1 MAGNLDD
8 IRDQSRAA
16 IHAKFAL
23 PATISASGG
32 SAIGTAHV
40 RLHLADSR
48 AFGDLD
54 REGFAFSVE
63 GKTLLVFDAEEW
75 GPAYQQIVDF
85 GRGRVYQI
93 DHVIDEKRRSRYP
106 RCVASEVLT

>member
-16 IHAKFAL
+16 VHAKFAL
-23 PATISASGG
+23 PAIVSDSGG

-40 RLHLADSR
+40 RLHHADSR

-54 REGFAFSVE
+54 REGYAFSVE
-63 GKTLLVFDAEEW
+63 GKNLLVFDSLEW
-75 GPAYQQIVDF
+75 EPQYQQIVDF

-93 DHVIDEKRRSRYP
+93 DHVIDEKQRVRYP
-106 RCVASEVLT
+106 RCVASEVLS

>member
-8 IRDQSRAA
+8 IRDAARAA
-16 IHAKFAL
+16 VHAKFAL
-23 PATISASGG
+23 PAVIAS
-32 SAIGTAHV
+32 SERSPIGIAHV
-40 RLHLADSR
+40 RLHNDDSR

-63 GKTLLVFDAEEW
+63 GKTILVFDKLEW
-75 GPAYQQIVDF
+75 EPVYQQVVDF

-93 DHVIDEKRRSRYP
+93 DHIIDTKQRTRYP
-106 RCVASEVLT
+106 RCVASEVLE

>member
-23 PATISASGG
+23 PAIVSREGIEVGNVHA
-32 SAIGTAHV
+32 
-40 RLHLADSR
+40 RLFNADSR

-54 REGFAFSVE
+54 REGYAFSLE
-63 GKTLLVFDAEEW
+63 GKNVIVFDAQEW
-75 GPAYQQIVDF
+75 NPVEQQVVDF
-85 GRGRVYQI
+85 GRGRVYTI
-93 DHVIDEKRRSRYP
+93 DVVIDSKDRAAYP
-106 RCVASEVLT
+106 RCIASEVLTK